1 MASTALI
8 DADMAPTLQS
18 ILDQKTLRWIFVG
31 GKGGVGKTTT
41 SCSLAIQLAKHRK
54 SVLLISTD
62 PAHNLSDAFN
72 QKFGKD
78 ARLVNGFDNLSAMEI
93 DPNGSIQD
101 LLASGAEE
109 GQDPMAGLGGM
120 GSMMQDL
127 AFSIPGVDEAM
138 SFAEVLKQV
147 KSMSYEVIIFDTAPT
162 GHTLRFLQFPTVME
176 KALSKVSQ
184 LSRQFGPMLNSFL
197 GASGRLPNG
206 QNMDELVEKMEN
218 LRETIGEVN
227 GQFKDADLTTFVCVC
242 IPEFL
247 SLYETER
254 MIQEL
259 NSYEID
265 THSIVVNQLLF
276 PKEDNPCEQCN
287 ARRKMQKKYLDQIE
301 ELYDEFNVV
310 KMPLL
315 VEEVRGK
322 EKLEKWVLYTD
333 SGYRVLTAIPDSVRC
348 SSNPSSHRSRPVPFS
363 NAVTSSLDLR
373 ASTPLVPLWASRY
386 ISLLPISRRLTLV
399 PCTLAIPCG
408 SAISRISPSS
418 PHITTQA
425 ARSSVPL
432 ATSPDLSQP
441 VEMKDSA
448 KAGKT
453 LKASFS
459 ICVHARGQ
467 LT

>member
-1 MASTALI
+1 MSNGAVVLN
-8 DADMAPTLQS
+8 DDDLLEPNLQS

-41 SCSLAIQLAKHRK
+41 SCSLAIQMAKHRK

-62 PAHNLSDAFN
+62 PAHNLSDAFS

-101 LLASGAEE
+101 LLAAGGDGAEE
-109 GQDPMAGLGGM
+109 AMGGM
-120 GSMMQDL
+120 GGMGNMMQDL

-147 KSMSYEVIIFDTAPT
+147 KSLSYEVIIFDTAPT

-176 KALSKVSQ
+176 KALAKISQ
-184 LSRQFGPMLNSFL
+184 LSSQFGPMLNGIL
-197 GASGRLPNG
+197 GARGGLPGG
-206 QNMDELVEKMEN
+206 QSLDDVMEKMES
-218 LRETIGEVN
+218 LRETIAEVN
-227 GQFKDADLTTFVCVC
+227 TQFKDADMTTFVCVC

-259 NSYEID
+259 TSYEID
-265 THSIVVNQLLF
+265 THAIVVNQLLF
-276 PKEDNPCEQCN
+276 PKKDNPCEQCN

-322 EKLEKWVLYTD
+322 ERLEKFSEMLVT
-333 SGYRVLTAIPDSVRC
+333 
-348 SSNPSSHRSRPVPFS
+348 PFE
-363 NAVTSSLDLR
+363 
-373 ASTPLVPLWASRY
+373 PP
-386 ISLLPISRRLTLV
+386 
-399 PCTLAIPCG
+399 
-408 SAISRISPSS
+408 
-418 PHITTQA
+418 
-425 ARSSVPL
+425 
-432 ATSPDLSQP
+432 
-441 VEMKDSA
+441 E
-448 KAGKT
+448 
-453 LKASFS
+453 
-459 ICVHARGQ
+459 
-467 LT
+467 